1 MTTKALHGIRGLAA
15 IALLASVTMPQST
28 CAGYRA
34 PDGKF
39 VASIPKGAPPGDYRP
54 TIQRQYAFDNARFD
68 DPQTWLRVV
77 AFVWPLPLL
86 AISLKGSARLR
97 AYGMVLE
104 PVLALGAGVVVWF
117 DAATFATPAI
127 GAYVALTALFTH
139 FVASCVTLWQGW
151 RTPHLGAVRDA
162 ASG

>member
-1 MTTKALHGIRGLAA
+1 MTTKALRGVKGLAA
-15 IALLASVTMPQST
+15 IALLASLTLPQST
-28 CAGYRA
+28 CAGYRG

-39 VASIPKGAPPGDYRP
+39 VASIPNGAKPSDYQP
-54 TIQRQYAFDNARFD
+54 TVQHRYAFDNARLD
-68 DPQTWLRVV
+68 DPQTWVRVL

-86 AISLKGSARLR
+86 AISLGRSARLH

-127 GAYVALTALFTH
+127 GAYVALSALLVH
-139 FVASCVTLWQGW
+139 LVASSVTLWRGW
-151 RTPHLGAVRDA
+151 RASQPAPASVPHV
-162 ASG
+162 